1 MYLKRNSI
9 PKFWPIPRKGTK
21 YLAVAS
27 HNQEESM
34 PLVVVMREVLK
45 LVKNKKELQRAI
57 NEKQIIINH
66 KVIRNVNYPV
76 SIFDVISLPLVKKN
90 FKAQLSEKKKLFFEE
105 ITDKEAETKIFK
117 VLDKKIIS
125 GNKIQ
130 LNLMNGTNINSNEK
144 ANTGDSVIVNLKDK
158 KIIKVIPME
167 KGKEVFILKGKHAGN
182 HGKIEEIILSGGKSI
197 AKITSD
203 KEKITVWIK
212 NLIAIK

>member
-1 MYLKRNSI
+1 MYLKRNNI

-27 HNQEESM
+27 HNQEESI
-34 PLVVVMREVLK
+34 PLVVVMREILK

-66 KVIRNVNYPV
+66 KTIKNVNYPI

-90 FKAQLSEKKKLFFEE
+90 FKVWLSDKKKIIFEE
-105 ITDKEAETKIFK
+105 VTDKEAETKIFK
-117 VLDKKIIS
+117 VLNKKIIS

-130 LNLMNGTNINSNEK
+130 LNLMNGININSNEK
-144 ANTGDSVIVNLKDK
+144 VNTGDSIILNLKDK
-158 KIIKVIPME
+158 KIVKVIAME
-167 KGKEVFILKGKHAGN
+167 HGKEVFILKGKHAGN
-182 HGKIEEIILSGGKSI
+182 KGKIEEIVLRGGKQI
-197 AKITSD
+197 AKIISD
-203 KEKITVWIK
+203 KGKINVWIK

>member
-1 MYLKRNSI
+1 MYLKRNNI

-27 HNQEESM
+27 HNPKESI

-57 NEKQIIINH
+57 NEKQVIINH
-66 KVIRNVNYPV
+66 KIVRNVNYPV

-90 FKAQLSEKKKLFFEE
+90 FKAELSEKKKLFFEE
-105 ITDKEAETKIFK
+105 ISDKEAETNIFK
-117 VLDKKIIS
+117 VLNKKIIP
-125 GNKIQ
+125 GKRIQ
-130 LNLMNGTNINSNEK
+130 LNLMNGININSNEK
-144 ANTGDSVIVNLKDK
+144 VNTGDSVVINLKDN
-158 KIIKVIPME
+158 KIVKVIPME

-182 HGKIEEIILSGGKSI
+182 MGKIEEIILSGGKFI
-197 AKITSD
+197 AKIISD
-203 KEKITVWIK
+203 DEEINVWIK